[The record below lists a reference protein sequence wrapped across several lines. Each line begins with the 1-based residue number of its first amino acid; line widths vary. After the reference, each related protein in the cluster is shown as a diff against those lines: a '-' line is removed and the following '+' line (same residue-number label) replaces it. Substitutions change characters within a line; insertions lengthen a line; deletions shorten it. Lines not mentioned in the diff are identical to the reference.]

1 MTMQFL
7 ASVRRNQKQWMV
19 VVTILSIF
27 AFLFD
32 DVVRGAN
39 NLTSSSWALFFA
51 VLCAGGMSIIGYP
64 RRHTVM
70 FGAIGFVVGGGAALI
85 GSSFAGPKPVVR
97 TSVGNLTGEQIG
109 RMQQQRQKIHR
120 FLAIAGEKIGAP
132 GQIPNFGDPTQVA
145 MVSHSILRQEARRM
159 GVSVS
164 DEAVNAFLKNAT
176 QGKLTKKDY
185 FAALKESE
193 FSESELFDAIRQELE
208 AQLVG
213 RLMTPPATEDRMLSL
228 FSNGQLGRV
237 AQVSPEMAWENFR
250 RLNVRQELSAVA
262 IPVSEFVKQVPEP
275 SDTELLKYFD
285 EKKNRY
291 GDDRGNPG
299 FLEQPKVKL
308 GYLVASDLNLYEKG
322 LTDAT
327 DQEVVDYYNAHR
339 EEYRIREVPD
349 FPDTVPS
356 LKGGAESINPEA
368 PVDATAPAN
377 APVETPSPAAEKPA
391 AEAPAKEE
399 KPASESK
406 APEKAEPEKKDSDKP
421 KVEEKAKPEAPCGD
435 DEPKKEVKDADA
447 KQAPDAEAKPEV
459 KTDAKPAETEAKPE
473 EKGEVTPPAPALPSD
488 NEGPKLKPPATGF
501 GPGSLSPFAPP
512 KYRDLNDDLKL
523 EIREKLLR
531 DKAFAKMSAAADAAF
546 QFMIDLSLKLPVN
559 PKEREKATE
568 DLADKCKK
576 YAAEKG
582 LEYVE
587 TKAMTYLDMRNSM
600 DDRIGSA
607 TETVSAQSA
616 RRNVR
621 SVADIVFESETT
633 GRSYRVTTYSPQRAD
648 SPKMRYSYWPIEHI
662 PAKVPDLKNEA
673 TRQLVVDAWKFE
685 KARTLAE
692 VRAKELAEVVKKLPT
707 DIPAALSGQTINGT
721 KDSPVVTVRESS
733 KFSWLR
739 TSQSVPSMGLPRPE
753 ESEIDSVE
761 HAGSDFMKLI
771 FEQLSEGDVGIGL
784 NRPKTVF
791 YVVRVH
797 DRDGAGPDGGV
808 ALQRLQEQFMKERAT
823 AEAPKQGF
831 SFPTAYDFL
840 TAEIQNFLD
849 GRWRQSFEKRFA
861 IDWVKVDSK
870 GDDTESE

>member
-19 VVTILSIF
+19 VLTILSIF

-39 NLTSSSWALFFA
+39 NLTSGSTALFFA

-85 GSSFAGPKPVVR
+85 GSSFAGPRPVVR

-120 FLAIAGEKIGAP
+120 FLAIAGDKIGAA

-193 FSESELFDAIRQELE
+193 FSESELFDAIRHELE

-285 EKKNRY
+285 ERKKRY

-339 EEYRIREVPD
+339 EDYRIREVPD
-349 FPDTVPS
+349 FPDSPPS
-356 LKGGAESINPEA
+356 LKSGAESITPEA
-368 PVDATAPAN
+368 PADATAPAN
-377 APVETPSPAAEKPA
+377 TPVETPAPAAEKPA
-391 AEAPAKEE
+391 NEAPAKDA
-399 KPASESK
+399 KPAPDSK
-406 APEKAEPEKKDSDKP
+406 ENGDEKKAEDKP
-421 KVEEKAKPEAPCGD
+421 KLKEKAVPENPCGE
-435 DEPKKEVKDADA
+435 DEPKKEEKNPEAKPADS
-447 KQAPDAEAKPEV
+447 DAKPEV
-459 KTDAKPAETEAKPE
+459 KPADAESKPAD
-473 EKGEVTPPAPALPSD
+473 KGDVTPPAPALPSD
-488 NEGPKLKPPATGF
+488 NEGPKLTPPSAGF
-501 GPGSLSPFAPP
+501 GPGNFSPLAPP

-559 PKEREKATE
+559 PKERATATK
-568 DLADKCKK
+568 DLAEKCKK
-576 YAAEKG
+576 YAADKG

-587 TKAMTYLDMRNSM
+587 TKAMTYLELRDSM

-607 TETVSAQSA
+607 TETVSASSA

-621 SVADIVFESETT
+621 TVADIVFEPETT

-662 PAKVPDLKNEA
+662 PAKEPDLKNEA

-685 KARTLAE
+685 KARALAE
-692 VRAKELAEVVKKLPT
+692 VRAKELAEIVKKMPT

-721 KDSPVVTVRESS
+721 KDSPAVTVRESS

-753 ESEIDSVE
+753 ESEIDNVE
-761 HAGSDFMKLI
+761 HAGSEFMKLI
-771 FEQLSEGDVGIGL
+771 FEQLGEGDVGVGL

-797 DRDGAGPDGGV
+797 DRDGSGPDGGV
-808 ALQRLQEQFMKERAT
+808 ALQRLREQFMKERAT

-861 IDWVKVDSK
+861 ITWEKVDSN
-870 GDDTESE
+870 GSDVESE

>member
-19 VVTILSIF
+19 VLTILSIF

-39 NLTSSSWALFFA
+39 NMTSSSMALFFA
-51 VLCAGGMSIIGYP
+51 VLGAGAMSIIGYS

-70 FGAIGFVVGGGAALI
+70 FGAIGFVVFGGAALI

-97 TSVGNLTGEQIG
+97 TSVGNLTGEQIA

-120 FLAIAGEKIGAP
+120 FLAIVGEKIGAP

-176 QGKLTKKDY
+176 QGKLSKKDY

-193 FSESELFDAIRQELE
+193 FSEADLFDSIRHELE

-228 FSNGQLGRV
+228 FSSGQLGRV
-237 AQVSPEMAWENFR
+237 AQLSPEMAWDNFR

-285 EKKNRY
+285 ERKERY

-299 FLEQPKVKL
+299 FREQPKIRL

-322 LTDAT
+322 LSDAT

-339 EEYRIREVPD
+339 EEYRIREIPD
-349 FPDTVPS
+349 FPDSTPPP
-356 LKGGAESINPEA
+356 LKGGAESVSPDD

-377 APVETPSPAAEKPA
+377 TPVETPAPAPEKPGSD
-391 AEAPAKEE
+391 APAKDD
-399 KPASESK
+399 KPAPESQEK
-406 APEKAEPEKKDSDKP
+406 TEAQKGEKQEKLKEKADP
-421 KVEEKAKPEAPCGD
+421 VNPCAE
-435 DEPKKEVKDADA
+435 DEPKKEEKDADSKPASDGESKPEA
-447 KQAPDAEAKPEV
+447 KPEAKPADAEAKS
-459 KTDAKPAETEAKPE
+459 AEKSD
-473 EKGEVTPPAPALPSD
+473 VTPPAPALPS
-488 NEGPKLKPPATGF
+488 EGEGAKLTPPSSVF
-501 GPGSLSPFAPP
+501 GPGNFSPMAPP
-512 KYRDLNDDLKL
+512 KYRDLNDELKL

-568 DLADKCKK
+568 GLAEKCKK
-576 YAAEKG
+576 YASEKG
-582 LEYVE
+582 LEYIE
-587 TKAMTYLDMRNSM
+587 TKAMTYLEMRNSM

-607 TETVSAQSA
+607 TEAVSASSG

-621 SVADIVFESETT
+621 TVADIVFESETT
-633 GRSYRVTTYSPQRAD
+633 GRTYRVTTYSPQRAD

-662 PAKVPDLKNEA
+662 ASKVPDLKNEA

-685 KARTLAE
+685 KARALAE
-692 VRAKELAEVVKKLPT
+692 VRAKELAELVKKMPT

-733 KFSWLR
+733 KFSWMR

-753 ESEIDSVE
+753 ESEIDNVE
-761 HAGSDFMKLI
+761 HAGSEFMKLI
-771 FEQLSEGDVGIGL
+771 FEQLGDGDVGVGL
-784 NRPKTVF
+784 NQPKTVF

-797 DRDGAGPDGGV
+797 DRDGSGPDGGV
-808 ALQRLQEQFMKERAT
+808 ALQRLQDQFMKERAT

-861 IDWVKVDSK
+861 ITWTVADSAGK
-870 GDDTESE
+870 SDEE